1 MRPSS
6 AYTSCL
12 LIAITTLCTPLGAGA
27 QTIADELQADVR
39 RAAGMNYA
47 LPMTEPT
54 KDTPPPAGKKPFYIN
69 HYGCSSPYYLEQPG
83 RYTAPNRTLARADSL
98 GKLSELGREVLRKVE
113 MLRKEAHNRT
123 NELTEAGKRQAREVA
138 KQMTERLPEMFTDNS
153 YVDGRA
159 IVQNHCLLTL
169 GEATVQV
176 SRAHQ
181 PMQMDCNGSH
191 RFQQWMNP
199 QDTKLEAL
207 RQDTVAI
214 SRFSAFVDSL
224 EPDFTRLAKTLF
236 NDVDYVKRIDA
247 AALGRQ
253 LFDLACTTQYSESV
267 DDTSLLEL
275 FTPDEIHRLWKVR
288 NALAYIRYGG
298 CTLNGGYQPYV
309 QRKPLWV
316 ILHMGDSIMTLDNPV
331 IHLRYTHQNV
341 VMSLV
346 CLLELDGFGV
356 KTANLDSLEAL
367 GWADYRIA
375 PFGGSIMMIHYRSDK
390 DDPDPMV
397 RVLLNG
403 REAQLPIP
411 TDYPPYYHWQD
422 VKRYYLR
429 KLYIYERERNDE

>member
-1 MRPSS
+1 MRAPS
-6 AYTSCL
+6 AYASCL
-12 LIAITTLCTPLGAGA
+12 LIAIATLCTTQGAGA
-27 QTIADELQADVR
+27 QTIADELRADVR
-39 RAAGMNYA
+39 RSAGMYYA
-47 LPMTEPT
+47 LPVTETT

-69 HYGCSSPYYLEQPG
+69 HYGCSSPYYLDQPG

-98 GKLSELGREVLRKVE
+98 GMLSRLGRNVLRKVAL
-113 MLRKEAHNRT
+113 LRKEAHNRT
-123 NELTEAGKRQAREVA
+123 NELTEAGKLQARKVA

-153 YVDGRA
+153 YVDGRS

-181 PMQMDCNGSH
+181 PMHVDCNGSH
-191 RFQQWMNP
+191 SYQQWMNP
-199 QDTKLEAL
+199 PDDKLEAL

-214 SRFSAFVDSL
+214 FKFTAFVDSL

-236 NDVDYVKRIDA
+236 NDDNYVKHINA

-275 FTPDEIHRLWKVR
+275 FTPDEIHRLWKIR

-309 QRKPLWV
+309 QRSPLW
-316 ILHMGDSIMTLDNPV
+316 ILLHMGDSIMTLDNPV
-331 IHLRYTHQNV
+331 VHLRYTHQNV
-341 VMSLV
+341 LMSLV

-356 KTANLDSLEAL
+356 KTACLDSIETL

-390 DDPDPMV
+390 NDPDPMV

-429 KLYIYERERNDE
+429 KLYIYERERNYE